1 MNLSEINFPR
11 NLSEL
16 MTLMHKERKLQV
28 IAGAT
33 TFGSRHATRFLAF
46 EPSIACIKQIPELSS
61 VHKTERMISIGAA
74 CTLSELENVY
84 PFIHTQGK
92 ALLHSVGTSAV
103 RNAATLGGHI
113 MYEKRFLSLW
123 PLLACLD
130 TELEFRSSTKINTK
144 NIWYMADDKGYPSM
158 DPQSVLARIR
168 IPLQSIDHL
177 FIKRVGSSVF
187 PEGDA
192 AYLTSVAILDQRSVA
207 NFKLVVAGERA
218 FRDIDAEERI
228 ISSPLPLSD
237 KIIQNMLRSYAESL
251 RKQKYWNTDVL
262 IPLIAQALEDLQR
275 ISRR

>member
-11 NLSEL
+11 SLSEL
-16 MTLMHKERKLQV
+16 MTLVHKERELQV

-33 TFGSRHATRFLAF
+33 SFGSRYATRYLAF
-46 EPSIACIKQIPELSS
+46 KPSIACIKQIPELST

-74 CTLSELENVY
+74 CTLSELEHVY
-84 PFIHTQGK
+84 PFIHVQGK
-92 ALLHSVGTSAV
+92 TLLHSVGTSAV
-103 RNAATLGGHI
+103 RNIATLGGHI

-130 TELEFRSSTKINTK
+130 TELEFRLPAKINTK
-144 NIWYMADDKGYPSM
+144 NIWYMADEEGYPSV

-177 FIKRVGSSVF
+177 FIKRIGGSIF

-192 AYLTSVAILDQRSVA
+192 AYLTSVAIFDQRSIA
-207 NFKLVVAGERA
+207 SFKLVIAGKRA

-228 ISSPLPLSD
+228 ISSQLPLSD
-237 KIIQNMLRSYAESL
+237 KIIQNVLKSYAESL
-251 RKQKYWNTDVL
+251 RKQKYWNTDVV
-262 IPLIAQALEDLQR
+262 IPLIAQAFEDLQR